1 MTRQVVVVLGATSF
15 RIDVA
20 PTSLWTVSG
29 PVNGAQLVV
38 DARALDTRALLADA
52 NIVAPLFASAN
63 ASLNNV
69 AALRVVT
76 LDCLVASNATLGV
89 AGPLIVAL
97 FHVTVR
103 SASCLGASS
112 TVPVPHDPSDVISAL
127 TTTSVIAPLAVS
139 SAASPKAEEPA
150 DIATNSQASW
160 ILPAAVTGAAV
171 SLALFVGIAVAVL
184 LWKKRKRAS
193 SKDTTL
199 TDNYKSSARAPN
211 TSEYGA
217 ALGAARTPYAEHAV
231 LRVADAHYD
240 QLSPSEVAATIT
252 SRD

>member
-1 MTRQVVVVLGATSF
+1 MTRQLVVVLGAASF
-15 RIDVA
+15 RVDVA
-20 PTSLWTVSG
+20 PTSLSTVSG
-29 PVNGAQLVV
+29 PINGAQLVV
-38 DARALDTRALLADA
+38 DARALDTRTLHTEA

-76 LDCLVASNATLGV
+76 PDCLVASNATLGV

-103 SASCLGASS
+103 SVCLGASG
-112 TVPVPHDPSDVISAL
+112 TVPVSHDSSDTNSAL
-127 TTTSVIAPLAVS
+127 TTTSVIARL
-139 SAASPKAEEPA
+139 AASTAEEPA
-150 DIATNSQASW
+150 ESATNSQADW
-160 ILPAAVTGAAV
+160 ILPAAVTGATV
-171 SLALFVGIAVAVL
+171 SLALLVGIGVAVL

-193 SKDTTL
+193 SKDTHL
-199 TDNYKSSARAPN
+199 TDKYKSSARAPN

-217 ALGAARTPYAEHAV
+217 VVGAARTPYAEHAV
-231 LRVADAHYD
+231 VRVADAHYD

-252 SRD
+252 SRN